1 MYQTMPEIG
10 HRQFY
15 ADMRRRLD
23 SHGFTGTEI
32 WQGEGGYPSW
42 AYKGHWLVNDGCDDE
57 RAQAV
62 YQLRRY
68 FIDISCGA
76 KISSFFQMADMWEKP
91 YPKARDFIE
100 KPAAHGILH
109 GKTYTPKESYR
120 TISNLVS
127 LFSGDIKPKD
137 LFMQVFIRKNGQNK
151 YLQAE
156 QFTFEKNGKPVF
168 AYYFATPLDRD
179 DDLPY
184 TATVKIYCKLETPV
198 LVDMYTGDVY
208 EVGDYRSYNGVFEF
222 NELPLTN
229 YPMVLTDKSCIEI
242 V

>member
-1 MYQTMPEIG
+1 
-10 HRQFY
+10 
-15 ADMRRRLD
+15 
-23 SHGFTGTEI
+23 
-32 WQGEGGYPSW
+32 QGEGGYPSW